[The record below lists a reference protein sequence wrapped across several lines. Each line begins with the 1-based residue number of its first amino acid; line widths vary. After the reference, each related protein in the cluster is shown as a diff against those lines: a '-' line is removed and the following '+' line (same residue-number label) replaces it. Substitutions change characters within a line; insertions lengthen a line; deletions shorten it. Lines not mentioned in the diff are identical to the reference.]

1 MRPILALAALMLL
14 GSPLAREVQAASLEI
29 DPILVT
35 LTDGQTATAVDVTNH
50 GGAASAIQA
59 RIFRWTQM
67 EDEDALTPTRDII
80 VSPPIFTVLDGGSQT
95 LRLLL
100 RGGIATGGERT
111 YRLLLDEVPP
121 ANAQDRQQV
130 AFTLRLSLPVFV
142 GTAPSARLR
151 LQWRAERGAGG
162 QIVLTASNPGPRYDR
177 VRAIEVTLSD
187 GNHPKA
193 IARGS
198 NSYVLPGAERH
209 WVVQDRGSGPGGPLQ
224 LRVTTL
230 TGKHEL
236 TLTP

>member
-14 GSPLAREVQAASLEI
+14 SCPLVRQVQAASLEI
-29 DPILVT
+29 NPILVS
-35 LTDGQTATAVDVTNH
+35 LTDGETATTIEVTNH
-50 GGAASAIQA
+50 GGAPSAIQA
-59 RIFRWTQM
+59 RIYRWTQAG
-67 EDEDALTPTRDII
+67 DEDALTPTHDII
-80 VSPPIFTVLDGGSQT
+80 VSPPIFTMLDGGSQT

-121 ANAQDRQQV
+121 ANAQNRQQV
-130 AFTLRLSLPVFV
+130 AFALRLSLPVFV
-142 GTAPSARLR
+142 GNAPSGRLR
-151 LQWRAERGAGG
+151 LQWRAERAAAG
-162 QIVLTASNPGPRYDR
+162 QIVLTASNPGPDYDR
-177 VRAIEVTLSD
+177 VRALEVTLSD

-224 LRVTTL
+224 LSVTTL

-236 TLTP
+236 ILTP